1 MEKLK
6 NVGKIK
12 KIIEKF
18 EDVEFKAEGLG
29 ALEFTAEIFTK
40 KFELEKIPFRIERVA
55 LQVAEK
61 VLKGVEKGEAK
72 DIEKVLGTFVAYPK
86 EATELSLFDMDYD
99 VLGSIVELIGEFQST
114 PFLFT
119 DRARAAAEEVTK

>member
-1 MEKLK
+1 MEKIK
-6 NVGKIK
+6 NIGKIK

-18 EDVEFKAEGLG
+18 ESVEFKPEGLG

-61 VLKGVEKGEAK
+61 VLKGAESGEAK
-72 DIEKVLGTFVAYPK
+72 DIEKVLSTFVAYPRQ
-86 EATELSLFDMDYD
+86 ASSLDFFDMDYEI
-99 VLGSIVELIGEFQST
+99 LGNVVELIGEFQST

-119 DRARAAAEEVTK
+119 DRARAAKEEVAN